1 MAFPI
6 LDALGSPA
14 ELRLMPEATLRALCV
29 ELRERISSV
38 VRETGGHLGPNLGAV
53 ELIVAAHL
61 VFDLARD
68 RLVFDVGHQAYAH
81 KLLTGR
87 HRSFD
92 TLRQPGGVSGYPNPE
107 ESPFDVF
114 RSGHASTAI
123 STASGIL
130 EGFAALPETRGR
142 KVLALVGDGS
152 LTGGMAF
159 EGLNH
164 AGHLKKN
171 LIVLLNDNR
180 MSISPTVGALSA
192 YFNRLRNLPQ
202 ARNLQQDV
210 RRLIERIPR
219 IGGELS
225 EAAGVLRRQGIHLMN
240 PGQFFIDLGFE
251 YLGPVEG
258 HQLPRLVEALRL
270 ARDTEGPVL
279 IHILTEK
286 GKGYKPDPKAAEMV
300 GPHALSPGQR
310 EKEEEARNPA
320 PREAALPEPPAPVS
334 WSKAFA
340 RVLLRA
346 ARRDERVCA
355 ITAAMEEGT
364 ALDGFHKEFPGRYYD
379 VGICEQHAVGFAAG
393 LAEAGR
399 RPIFAVYSTFLQRAF
414 DQVFHDVALQGALPV
429 VFCIDRG
436 GLVGD
441 DGPSHH
447 GVYDIAYLRL
457 FPNLMV
463 MAPKDEEELEAMLAF
478 ALSQDRSCAIRY
490 PRENVPPPGTFPPSQ
505 PIEAGKVEVL
515 RRGGAACL
523 IAYGAMVAT
532 AMAAAERLSAEGLE
546 ITVVNGRFVRPLD
559 GEGLVSLAQAHPA
572 LLTLEEG
579 ALPGGFGSA
588 VAETLADRNLM
599 PKRFMRLGIPDRFI
613 EHAPRAEQLAE
624 CGIDVDGVVR
634 AVRSLVTG

>member
-1 MAFPI
+1 VTFPI

-14 ELRLMPEATLRALCV
+14 ELRLMPEVTLRALCV

-87 HRSFD
+87 HRGFE
-92 TLRQPGGVSGYPNPE
+92 TLRQTGGVSGYPHPE

-130 EGFAALPETRGR
+130 EGFAALPETRDR

-202 ARNLQQDV
+202 ARHFQQDV

-286 GKGYKPDPKAAEMV
+286 GKGYKPDPKAGETV

-320 PREAALPEPPAPVS
+320 PREATAPESPAHVS

-340 RVLLRA
+340 RVLLRT

-364 ALDGFHKEFPGRYYD
+364 ALDGFHKEFPSRYYD

-393 LAEAGR
+393 LAQAGR

-414 DQVFHDVALQGALPV
+414 DQVFHDVALQGKLPV

-457 FPNLMV
+457 FPNLVV

-478 ALSQDRSCAIRY
+478 ALSQDLSCAIRY
-490 PRENVPPPGTFPPSQ
+490 PRDNVPPPGTFPPSQ

-515 RRGGAACL
+515 RRGDAACL

-532 AMAAAERLSAEGLE
+532 AMAAAERLASEGIE

-559 GEGLVSLAQAHPA
+559 GEGIAGLARAHRA

-588 VAETLADRNLM
+588 VAEALADRNQL

-624 CGIDVDGVVR
+624 CGIDVEGVTR
-634 AVRSLVTG
+634 AVRSTLQG

>member
-1 MAFPI
+1 MAWPL
-6 LDALGSPA
+6 LDALQTPADLRRLGPA
-14 ELRLMPEATLRALCV
+14 ELRALCA
-29 ELRERISSV
+29 ELRERINGV

-61 VFDLARD
+61 VFDLDKD

-92 TLRQPGGVSGYPNPE
+92 TLRQSGGVSGYPHPG

-123 STASGIL
+123 STAAGLL
-130 EGFAALPETRGR
+130 EAFASKPETRDR

-202 ARNLQQDV
+202 ARTIQQDV
-210 RRLIERIPR
+210 RRFIERIPR

-258 HQLPRLVEALRL
+258 HQLERLVEALRL
-270 ARDTEGPVL
+270 ARATEGPVL

-286 GKGYKPDPKAAEMV
+286 GKGYKPHPKGEESY

-310 EKEEEARNPA
+310 VKEEAAASGVVAPAAAPA
-320 PREAALPEPPAPVS
+320 PLS

-340 RVLLRA
+340 RTLANA
-346 ARRDERVCA
+346 ARRDPRVCA
-355 ITAAMEEGT
+355 LTAAMEEGT
-364 ALDGFHKEFPGRYYD
+364 ALEGFHKEFPERYYD

-393 LAEAGR
+393 LAAAGM
-399 RPIFAVYSTFLQRAF
+399 RPVFAVYSTFLQRAF
-414 DQVFHDVALQGALPV
+414 DQIFHDVALQGRLPV
-429 VFCIDRG
+429 IFCIDRG

-457 FPNLMV
+457 FPNLLV
-463 MAPKDEEELEAMLAF
+463 LAPKDEEELEAMMAF
-478 ALSQDRSCAIRY
+478 ALAQDYPCAIRY
-490 PRENVPPPGTFPPSQ
+490 PRDSVPAAGTFPP
-505 PIEAGKVEVL
+505 PEPVELGRMETL
-515 RRGGAACL
+515 RRGREVCL
-523 IAYGAMVAT
+523 IAYGAVAAT
-532 AMAAAERLSAEGLE
+532 ALRAAERLAPEGIDL
-546 ITVVNGRFVRPLD
+546 TVVNARFVRPLD
-559 GEGLVSLAQAHPA
+559 LQGLAELSKGHRAI
-572 LLTLEEG
+572 LTLEEG

-588 VAETLADRNLM
+588 VAEGLADLQLM
-599 PKRFMRLGIPDRFI
+599 PSRFRRLGIPDRFI
-613 EHAPRAEQLAE
+613 EHAPRADQLAE
-624 CGIDVDGVVR
+624 CGLDIDGVAR
-634 AVRSLVTG
+634 AVRELLRS